1 MNALMETIE
10 LRVKQM
16 SLRKMLV
23 RVTFILAT
31 FLCLG
36 SASFNSARAQ
46 NEFSAEQVDRAIR
59 KSVDYLIQNQN
70 GSGGWKEIGGYDMG
84 ASCLVTLA
92 LLNAGQDYQSP
103 QMKRALNYITSKEL
117 SKTYTVSL
125 QTMAL
130 CVADP
135 ELYASAI
142 RKNVEWLISKQLDD
156 GGWSYGS
163 DYGGS
168 DPSNSQFAL
177 LALHE
182 AQRVSVDVPKQ
193 RLKGAFDKARFYWVK
208 LQNDDG
214 SFRYGSNDV
223 ATGSMTCAGIASLI
237 IVGSQ
242 SDQLAASA
250 RESVQCCGGDDDIRR
265 RIEKAMGWMG
275 KNFNVLT
282 NPGNGR
288 FYYYYM
294 YGLERAGRL
303 SGRRF
308 FVDARGN
315 RDWYREGIRPIL
327 SFQAENGGFREFDG
341 GGTLGNS
348 FTESALALLFLAKGK
363 RQVVVNRLDYGQDAD
378 WNHHPMS
385 VQHLTAHTE
394 QAWKRDLAWQTVR
407 IKQAK
412 VEDLLEAPVLFI
424 SGSNAPNFS
433 RDEKLLLKRYV
444 EQGGFI
450 FAEACNGDGC
460 KGAAF
465 EEYFKKLVVEL
476 FEAPLEKLAPDHP
489 IWTAETSIDPKD
501 LPEGTWLYGVQTC
514 CRLGVVYSPYSLS
527 CRWEL
532 NLPYGNLPDYSP
544 AVLGDLKTATKV
556 GVNVLSYA
564 TGKELKEK
572 LDTVSILEEVVQ
584 KTSTE
589 RGLFMLP
596 ILQHNA
602 GADEAPRA
610 VKTLIEWLNQE
621 NPFQMSSEK
630 KLVPIEKESLETFT
644 VVFMHGRG
652 KLQLSESQR
661 EALRGHFKNGGS
673 LICDSICADEQFTES
688 FRGEMEIILGR
699 PLKTM
704 EVSKHPLFTKKFGG
718 FEIQELSV
726 IDKAEGGGGPVSA
739 NIQRRAP
746 MIEAGYQD
754 DRICVLFSPL
764 DISCA
769 LESKHSLQC
778 KGYVREDAA
787 RLGINMLLFSLQQ

>member
-16 SLRKMLV
+16 SLRKMFV
-23 RVTFILAT
+23 RVSIILAT

-36 SASFNSARAQ
+36 SATFNSARAQ

-59 KSVDYLIQNQN
+59 EAVEFLVQNQN
-70 GSGGWKEIGGYDMG
+70 GTSGGWPEVGGYEMG

-103 QMKRALNYITSKEL
+103 QMKRALRYISSKEL

-125 QTMAL
+125 QTMVY

-142 RKNVEWLISKQLDD
+142 RKNVEWLIDGQLDD
-156 GGWSYGS
+156 GGWAYDFRSGN
-163 DYGGS
+163 S

-193 RLKGAFDKARFYWVK
+193 KLKVAFDKARFYWVK

-214 SFRYGSNDV
+214 SFRYGPSDV

-250 RESVQCCGGDDDIRR
+250 RDSVQCCGGDDDIRR
-265 RIEKAMGWMG
+265 RIEKAIGWMG
-275 KNFNVLT
+275 RNFNVLS

-327 SFQAENGGFREFDG
+327 ALQEANGGFRALDG
-341 GGTLGNS
+341 IAGLGNR

-363 RQVVVNRLDYGQDAD
+363 RQVVVNRLDFGQDAD

-394 QAWKRDLAWQTVR
+394 KAWKRDLAWQTVR

-444 EQGGFI
+444 DQGGFI

-460 KGAAF
+460 NGAAF

-532 NLPYGNLPDYSP
+532 NLPYGNMPDYSP
-544 AVLGDLKTATKV
+544 AVLGDLNTATKV

-564 TGKELKEK
+564 SGKELKEK
-572 LDTVSILEEVVQ
+572 LDTVSILEEVIQ

-589 RGLFMLP
+589 RGLFTLP

-602 GADEAPRA
+602 GADDAPRA

-621 NPFQMSSEK
+621 NPFQMSSDK
-630 KLVPIEKESLETFT
+630 KLVPIEKE
-644 VVFMHGRG
+644 
-652 KLQLSESQR
+652 
-661 EALRGHFKNGGS
+661 A
-673 LICDSICADEQFTES
+673 
-688 FRGEMEIILGR
+688 
-699 PLKTM
+699 
-704 EVSKHPLFTKKFGG
+704 
-718 FEIQELSV
+718 
-726 IDKAEGGGGPVSA
+726 
-739 NIQRRAP
+739 
-746 MIEAGYQD
+746 
-754 DRICVLFSPL
+754 
-764 DISCA
+764 
-769 LESKHSLQC
+769 
-778 KGYVREDAA
+778 
-787 RLGINMLLFSLQQ
+787 